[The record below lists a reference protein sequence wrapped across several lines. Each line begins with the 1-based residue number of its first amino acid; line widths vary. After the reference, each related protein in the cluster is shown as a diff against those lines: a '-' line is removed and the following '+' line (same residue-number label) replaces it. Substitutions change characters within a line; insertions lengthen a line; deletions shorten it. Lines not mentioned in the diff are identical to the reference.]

1 MFDKPAFEIPDAVRQ
16 MAEQNIE
23 QTRQAYQQFQ
33 MFAQQAQMMMMKSQG
48 DGLRALFD
56 AQTKAMRLAQDNIEA
71 NFRFASDLAR
81 ARDINEYAEIQRR
94 YAEGQVKLLQSQGE
108 EMARLLSD
116 LSRKMTTP
124 G

>member
-116 LSRKMTTP
+116 LSRKITTL